1 MVIIMILFMVL
12 VNSIYFGAHMYCSNK
27 LLFRSNFMH
36 DHLFIADYMEVSRK
50 LSVICI
56 TTLEA

>member
-1 MVIIMILFMVL
+1 MIL
-12 VNSIYFGAHMYCSNK
+12 VNSIYYGAHMYCSNK
-27 LLFRSNFMH
+27 LLFCSNFMH